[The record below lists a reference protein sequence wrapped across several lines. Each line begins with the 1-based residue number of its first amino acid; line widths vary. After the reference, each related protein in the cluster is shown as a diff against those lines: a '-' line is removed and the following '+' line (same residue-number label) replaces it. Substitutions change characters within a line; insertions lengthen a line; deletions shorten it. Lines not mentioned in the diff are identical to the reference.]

1 MHVFNTLAPVFLIIA
16 LGAVL
21 VRTKFLS
28 HESVN
33 HLNRLTYWV
42 GLPALLFYKIANAEY
57 RGGTVMDIFLVV
69 IIGMVG
75 VLILGYLIAWLLRVP
90 TSSIGTFVQ
99 AAFRGNLAFI
109 GLPVLIYTSP
119 DRFDLNGQNL
129 ETLGILVIA
138 PMVPIY
144 NLLSVIVLLVS
155 QQKSEWRSI
164 KTFLQPMITNPLVI
178 ASVLGGVFAVFGW
191 PLPLAISRT
200 GEAIGQMAL
209 PLALI
214 STGGALAATEQRG
227 EVKSAVAASI
237 LKVAAAPIIGF
248 YVTELLGLG
257 AAETRIALIYLACPT
272 AAASYVLTSQ
282 IGGDDALAANAV
294 VISTL
299 LAMVSLGVVVGLS

>member
-1 MHVFNTLAPVFLIIA
+1 L
-16 LGAVL
+16 L
-21 VRTKFLS
+21 VKAHFISDENL
-28 HESVN
+28 EK
-33 HLNRLTYWV
+33 LNQLTYWV
-42 GLPALLFYKIANAEY
+42 GLPALLFYKIATAEY
-57 RGGTVMDIFLVV
+57 RGGMAMEIFLVV
-69 IIGMVG
+69 VIGMVG
-75 VLILGYLIAWLLRVP
+75 VLILGYVTAWLLRVP
-90 TSSIGTFVQ
+90 TPSIGTFVQ

-109 GLPVLIYTSP
+109 GLPVLIYTSSGHGG
-119 DRFDLNGQNL
+119 LNGQSL

-144 NLLSVIVLLVS
+144 NLLSVLVLLFS
-155 QQKSEWRSI
+155 QQKSQWRSI
-164 KTFLQPMITNPLVI
+164 KTFLQPIITNPLVI
-178 ASVLGGVFAVFGW
+178 ASILGGAFVIFRW

-214 STGGALAATEQRG
+214 SIGGALAATEQRG

-248 YVTELLGLG
+248 YAAKFLGLG

-294 VISTL
+294 VISTV
-299 LAMVSLGVVVGLS
+299 LAMISLSMVLGLS